1 MVQQLQGH
9 AGILGGNKIRRA
21 KCSRHPRRH
30 IVQVANGRGNNIQN
44 SGHGVLLLS
53 FTAPNVSNTLRGF
66 ASVFIIGIFAPGCKT
81 AEKFN
86 FFLQPSENP
95 VFSRLFASVI
105 LKPYVFSLVFALMSE
120 NKGNFLLFTADY
132 LVQQP
137 CGGTLRFPCSV
148 SVDIHCGTDISVSEK
163 LLHIFRCRPI

>member
-1 MVQQLQGH
+1 MKNKH
-9 AGILGGNKIRRA
+9 ITEILAPIMTSVLIFGTMI
-21 KCSRHPRRH
+21 
-30 IVQVANGRGNNIQN
+30 IVCGCFLN
-44 SGHGVLLLS
+44 STLS
-53 FTAPNVSNTLRGF
+53 T
-66 ASVFIIGIFAPGCKT
+66 
-81 AEKFN
+81 
-86 FFLQPSENP
+86 QPSENS
-95 VFSRLFASVI
+95 VFSRLFACVI

-163 LLHIFRCRPI
+163 LLHIFRCCPI